1 MFNSSRRTH
10 VGRNWFR
17 MVISVSLV
25 TQLTHDSER
34 SFEALQISSSI
45 NIDKLPRKQ
54 DNFQNAKVLTF

>member
-25 TQLTHDSER
+25 TKLTHDSEKIK
-34 SFEALQISSSI
+34 ALQISSS
-45 NIDKLPRKQ
+45 IDKLPRKQ